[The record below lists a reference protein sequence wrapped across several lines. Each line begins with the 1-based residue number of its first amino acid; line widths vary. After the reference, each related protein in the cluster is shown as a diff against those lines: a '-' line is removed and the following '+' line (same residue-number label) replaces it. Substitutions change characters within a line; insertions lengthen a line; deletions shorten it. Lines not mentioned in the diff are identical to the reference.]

1 MLGSPVIQR
10 TNKAASQQ
18 KGAAGAILGTF
29 VMCWRW
35 WLPAQALG
43 KLSVPTLGVT
53 ALLVIPLCHRL
64 GHLLSGGEVID
75 LLFADGVVALDSV
88 GGGAAP
94 RLQGPAWGDVRP

>member
-1 MLGSPVIQR
+1 
-10 TNKAASQQ
+10 
-18 KGAAGAILGTF
+18 
-29 VMCWRW
+29 
-35 WLPAQALG
+35 LG

-53 ALLVIPLCHRL
+53 ALLVIPLRHRL